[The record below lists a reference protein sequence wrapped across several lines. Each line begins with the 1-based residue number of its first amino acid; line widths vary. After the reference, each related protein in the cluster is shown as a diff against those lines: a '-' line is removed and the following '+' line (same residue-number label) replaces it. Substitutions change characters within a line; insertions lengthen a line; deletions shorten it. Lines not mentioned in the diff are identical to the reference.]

1 MAKPPFQ
8 RERRKLDDTTTP
20 AEAAVAEKGADT
32 PVTTEQ
38 PAQRTAGRKAAV
50 ARKPFGVPMS
60 EPERT
65 QLDRCAEIADKTPR
79 SFSTRLLKWAMDM
92 YEEDPSQLP
101 RN

>member
-1 MAKPPFQ
+1 MADKPAFQ
-8 RERRKLDDTTTP
+8 RERRKLGNTTTP

-32 PVTTEQ
+32 PITNE
-38 PAQRTAGRKAAV
+38 PPQRTAGRKAPV
-50 ARKPFGVPMS
+50 PRKPFGVPMS

-101 RN
+101 RS